1 MWGCVFAME
10 LEGVGVVVVVGFS
23 TSDFRAVQV
32 QIQGGA
38 VHSRQLWS

>member
-10 LEGVGVVVVVGFS
+10 LEGVVVVVGFS

-32 QIQGGA
+32 QIQWGA
-38 VHSRQLWS
+38 VRSRRLWS